1 MLYSLAA
8 DFLVILH
15 LAFIVFVLLGGILL
29 LKWWR
34 LIYLHL
40 PAVTWGILIELRGWL
55 CPLTPLEQHFRAL
68 AGNKGYSGGF
78 VEHYLTSLIYPAGLT
93 RDFQLLIALCVITVN
108 LVIYAVIYVKYQ
120 RHRRDQ

>member
-1 MLYSLAA
+1 
-8 DFLVILH
+8 
-15 LAFIVFVLLGGILL
+15 
-29 LKWWR
+29 
-34 LIYLHL
+34 
-40 PAVTWGILIELRGWL
+40 
-55 CPLTPLEQHFRAL
+55 LEQHFRAL